1 MRAAWARASTAR
13 RSGVAART
21 VDTTGAGDTLM
32 GTLIAALG
40 ASDYD
45 PSVLEA
51 ALPRAVE
58 AAARATE
65 HFGAL
70 E

>member
-1 MRAAWARASTAR
+1 
-13 RSGVAART
+13 
-21 VDTTGAGDTLM
+21 M

-40 ASDYD
+40 AGGYD

-58 AAARATE
+58 EAARATE